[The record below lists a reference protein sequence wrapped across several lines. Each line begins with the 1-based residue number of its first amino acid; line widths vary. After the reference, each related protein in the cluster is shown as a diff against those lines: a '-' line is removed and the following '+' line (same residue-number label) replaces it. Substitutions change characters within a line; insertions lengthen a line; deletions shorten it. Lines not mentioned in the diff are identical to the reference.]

1 MNASRLQSFFAA
13 SITLAKRIRQL
24 EHRANPM
31 VNILNVTMKTTAQY
45 PDLCADKGM
54 VWRLSHSVAGALW
67 IFLCAVAYWPTR
79 TDDRPVNKPVDVL
92 ILSHLVNVKH
102 IESQEDFYFGKLA
115 DDLNKAGFLVQTIL
129 INHCRA
135 GEADVRQ
142 CRRMNT
148 TVLPAYF
155 SPAKEAWLILK
166 MFITSFSIPA
176 MTDRNGRRLARQARL
191 AQFGNRAL
199 GDMRIG
205 KLIARHITM
214 RQPKIIVHTFEGHG
228 WERIV
233 NVIAHQMSPPAVT
246 FGYQHA
252 VLFPGERSINYLHD
266 GGADPDVVMTSG
278 PVTKELFLRSA
289 QYSKKNTI
297 VLGSVKSSSGED
309 SPLSSVNGTCLLV
322 PEGVFD
328 EVELMAVM
336 GIRAAKLAP
345 DRQFVLRLHPVL
357 DRDTVKKR
365 LGKLPANFSLSDDEL
380 ENDLNA
386 ASFICYRGSSVVL
399 SGILA
404 GVRPIYLDPDNS
416 LSTNDPLAA
425 DLPFRKVAKSAEAIV
440 GIMSARENLQK
451 SMSQYRQAARYVEG
465 YAAPFNSD
473 EFISRAK
480 EIVFG

>member
-13 SITLAKRIRQL
+13 SILLAKRIRRL

-31 VNILNVTMKTTAQY
+31 VNILNVTTKNTAQY
-45 PDLCADKGM
+45 PDLFADKGM
-54 VWRLSHSVAGALW
+54 VWRLSHSVVGALW
-67 IFLCAVAYWPTR
+67 TFFCSVAYWPTR
-79 TDDRPVNKPVDVL
+79 TDDGPVNKPVDVM

-102 IESQEDFYFGKLA
+102 LESQDDFYFGKLA

-129 INHCRA
+129 INHCGA

-142 CRRMNT
+142 CRRMGT
-148 TVLPAYF
+148 TVLPEYF

-205 KLIARHITM
+205 KLIARHITT
-214 RQPKIIVHTFEGHG
+214 RQPKIILHTFEGHG

-233 NVIAHQMSPPAVT
+233 NVVAHQMSPPAVT

-252 VLFPGERSINYLHD
+252 VLFPGERSINYLHG

-278 PVTKELFLRSA
+278 PVTKELLLRSA
-289 QYSKKNTI
+289 QHSEENTI
-297 VLGSVKSSSGED
+297 VLGSVKSSFGEER
-309 SPLSSVNGTCLLV
+309 PLSSVNGTCLLV
-322 PEGVFD
+322 PEGVLN
-328 EVELMAVM
+328 EVVLMAAM

-345 DRQFVLRLHPVL
+345 NRQFVLRLHPVL
-357 DRDTVKKR
+357 DKNTVKKR
-365 LGKLPANFSLSDDEL
+365 LDKLPANFSLSDDEL
-380 ENDLNA
+380 ENDLSA

-416 LSTNDPLAA
+416 LSKNDPLAA
-425 DLPFRKVAKSAEAIV
+425 DLRFRKVAKSAEAIV
-440 GIMSARENLQK
+440 DIMLSTVCSDIELK
-451 SMSQYRQAARYVEG
+451 KYKQAVKYIEG
-465 YAAPFNSD
+465 YAAPFNSAD
-473 EFISRAK
+473 LITSVK
-480 EIVFG
+480 EVVRV

>member
-67 IFLCAVAYWPTR
+67 TFLCSVTYWPTR
-79 TDDRPVNKPVDVL
+79 TNDRPVNKPVDVL

-115 DDLNKAGFLVQTIL
+115 DDLNKAGFSVQTIL

-155 SPAKEAWLILK
+155 LPAKEAWLILK

-176 MTDRNGRRLARQARL
+176 MTDRLGRHLVRQARL
-191 AQFGNRAL
+191 SQFGNRAL

-205 KLIARHITM
+205 RLIARHIAT
-214 RQPKIIVHTFEGHG
+214 RRPRIIVHTFEGHG

-233 NVIAHQMSPPAVT
+233 NVVAHQMSPPAVT
-246 FGYQHA
+246 FAYQHA
-252 VLFPGERSINYLHD
+252 VLFPGERSINYLHN
-266 GGADPDVVMTSG
+266 GGADPDVVMTTG
-278 PVTKELFLRSA
+278 PVTKERFLQSA
-289 QYSKKNTI
+289 QHSKKNTI
-297 VLGSVKSSSGED
+297 VLGSVRSTSAGD
-309 SPLSSVNGTCLLV
+309 RPLSSLSGTCLLV
-322 PEGVFD
+322 PEGILD
-328 EVELMAVM
+328 EVELIAGM
-336 GIRAAKLAP
+336 GIKAAMMAA
-345 DRQFVLRLHPVL
+345 DRQFILRLHPVL
-357 DRDTVKKR
+357 DRDKVKKR

-380 ENDLNA
+380 ENDLTA

-399 SGILA
+399 TGILA

-416 LSTNDPLAA
+416 LSVNDPLAA
-425 DLPFRKVAKSAEAIV
+425 DLPFRKVAKSAGALV
-440 GIMSARENLQK
+440 DIMSSASISNTELK
-451 SMSQYRQAARYVEG
+451 DYKQAVTYIEG
-465 YAAPFNSD
+465 YVAPYNSAAM
-473 EFISRAK
+473 IGLVR
-480 EIVFG
+480 EIVSV

>member
-45 PDLCADKGM
+45 PDLCASKGM

-67 IFLCAVAYWPTR
+67 TFLCSVAYWPTR
-79 TDDRPVNKPVDVL
+79 TDDRPVNKPVDAL

-102 IESQEDFYFGKLA
+102 LESQDDFYFGKLA
-115 DDLNKAGFLVQTIL
+115 DDLNKAGFSVQTIL

-142 CRRMNT
+142 CRRMGT

-166 MFITSFSIPA
+166 MFFTSFSIPA

-205 KLIARHITM
+205 KLIARHITT

-278 PVTKELFLRSA
+278 PLTKELFLRSA

-309 SPLSSVNGTCLLV
+309 RPLSSVNGTCLLV

-416 LSTNDPLAA
+416 LATNDPLAA

-440 GIMSARENLQK
+440 DIMSSTVSSDIELK
-451 SMSQYRQAARYVEG
+451 KYKQAVKYIKG
-465 YAAPFNSD
+465 YAAPYNSA
-473 EFISRAK
+473 EMITMVR
-480 EIVFG
+480 EVVGV